1 MLQNQLLPAQDNDM
15 EKTDKLLPEPSTE
28 GSELDDYHPCEVAK
42 GAGGVFGS
50 FGGGDGSTAPEPRI
64 LAWGAFVIQSWGCP
78 VVIFWKG
85 IRHFFKITKSGIFH
99 LNSDE
104 I

>member
-1 MLQNQLLPAQDNDM
+1 M

-50 FGGGDGSTAPEPRI
+50 FGGGDGSTAPEPWIYQSR
-64 LAWGAFVIQSWGCP
+64 GSWGCP
-78 VVIFWKG
+78 VVNFCNSEIW
-85 IRHFFKITKSGIFH
+85 HFFT
-99 LNSDE
+99 
-104 I
+104 